1 MSTGFST
8 CDPERGG
15 HCYNP
20 FAIEDT
26 RYSPDD
32 DCMYVTYECKACG
45 QMFELKHVP
54 QKGAR
59 AIKEPD
65 SLFDLLKDIL
75 VEVKSIE
82 RSTRNQ
88 GTRLPIRPAER
99 HPYRLH
105 FNKEENAL
113 CFE

>member
-75 VEVKSIE
+75 IDFT
-82 RSTRNQ
+82 STRKRMRYASNREEKH
-88 GTRLPIRPAER
+88 GTDPIRYDIR
-99 HPYRLH
+99 GRSR
-105 FNKEENAL
+105 
-113 CFE
+113 